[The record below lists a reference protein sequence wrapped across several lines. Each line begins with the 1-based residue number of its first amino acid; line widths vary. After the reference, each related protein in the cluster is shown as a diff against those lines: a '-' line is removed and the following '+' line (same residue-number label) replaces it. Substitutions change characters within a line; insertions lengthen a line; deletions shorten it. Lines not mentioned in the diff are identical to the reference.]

1 MNKDKTD
8 FAMNAVTILLVEDL
22 AEEFGRP
29 VEEILL
35 DFMQSKT
42 AVNLYDDS
50 LKLWWD
56 GPSAV
61 GERYKKELVA
71 THCEEAK

>member
-1 MNKDKTD
+1 MKKDKTI
-8 FAMNAVTILLVEDL
+8 FAMNAVAIILVEDI
-22 AEEFGRP
+22 AKEFGKP
-29 VEEILL
+29 TEDVLL

-42 AVNLYDDS
+42 ADNLYDDS

-61 GERYKKELVA
+61 GERYKKELISRDCGE
-71 THCEEAK
+71 TR

>member
-1 MNKDKTD
+1 MNKERKI
-8 FAMNAVTILLVEDL
+8 FAMNIVAMLLVEDL
-22 AEEFGRP
+22 AKEMNKTIEEA
-29 VEEILL
+29 LL

-42 AVNLYDDS
+42 ASMLYDDS

-61 GERYKKELVA
+61 GEMYKEELTKV
-71 THCEEAK
+71 